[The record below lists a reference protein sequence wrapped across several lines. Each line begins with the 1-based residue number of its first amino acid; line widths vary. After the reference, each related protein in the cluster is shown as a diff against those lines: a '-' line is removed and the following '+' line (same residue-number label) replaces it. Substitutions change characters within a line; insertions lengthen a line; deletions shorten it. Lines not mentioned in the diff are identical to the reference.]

1 MTVEPHTH
9 EPTNGCHRAA
19 VVIVNPQGL
28 HMRPAMAFARRAQGF
43 ASQVTVWLGDRSV
56 NGKSLIDLML
66 LAAQPG
72 TELVVEVA
80 GNDAQSAL
88 PALLE
93 ILASPSAEDLD
104 SDSLDPDG

>member
-1 MTVEPHTH
+1 
-9 EPTNGCHRAA
+9 
-19 VVIVNPQGL
+19 
-28 HMRPAMAFARRAQGF
+28 MRPAMAFARRAQAF
-43 ASQVTVWLGDRSV
+43 ASRVTVWLGDRSV

-66 LAAQPG
+66 LAAEAG

-104 SDSLDPDG
+104 SDSFDPDS